1 MEDKSAPIN
10 DSSNYFSQEWAPGT
24 LDTKKRLGISI
35 DETTHPTA
43 VSEQTYANVLQNY
56 YIYEHYNLYLHF

>member
-1 MEDKSAPIN
+1 MEDNSAPIN

-24 LDTKKRLGISI
+24 LSKQDSGMYI
-35 DETTHPTA
+35 DETKQPTA
-43 VSEQTYANVLQNY
+43 RSEQTYANALQNY